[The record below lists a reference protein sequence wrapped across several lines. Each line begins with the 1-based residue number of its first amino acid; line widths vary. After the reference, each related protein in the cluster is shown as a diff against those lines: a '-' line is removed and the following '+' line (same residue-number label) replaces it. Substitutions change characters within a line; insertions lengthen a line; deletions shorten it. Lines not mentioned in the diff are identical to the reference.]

1 MLCGLSATADV
12 PIPDRATAC
21 ERSPA
26 ASVNRRLVVLDPIAR
41 GAKLT
46 ATLQASPLESVAPL
60 HVSALVEKVAGWP
73 PTSVTCPSVTASAAR
88 FVSVTVRGALAV
100 ATGCDPKSMLWG
112 EATVPGANLTTRWL
126 PLSLT

>member
-12 PIPDRATAC
+12 PIPDSATAC

-46 ATLQASPLESVAPL
+46 ATLQVWPLVSVVPL
-60 HVSALVEKVAGWP
+60 HVSALVEKLAGCP
-73 PTSVTCPSVTASAAR
+73 PASATCPSGRASAAR
-88 FVSVTVRGALAV
+88 FVRVTVRGALAV
-100 ATGCDPKSMLWG
+100 TTGCDPKSMLWG
-112 EATVPGANLTTRWL
+112 EAAVPGANLTTRWL
-126 PLSLT
+126 PWSLT